1 MYIRLSDIMD
11 NIYNGFDEKKLL
23 LLLKS
28 NDRKAFSTLYHSYV
42 TPLRHFI
49 IRIAKSPELTDDIIH
64 DTFIKVWE
72 YRSNINADLP
82 FKTLLFTIGKR
93 VLLNVFKRA
102 QHEQLILE
110 QIKKHAVIY
119 HNDTD
124 ETINFNESNLLLHE
138 AINQLPKQCR
148 EVFIKC
154 RLEGA
159 SYKEISAELG
169 IAESTINNQ
178 MVKALKFIRKYLT
191 VKNTAVIL
199 LIVFLKLFS

>member
-1 MYIRLSDIMD
+1 MD

-23 LLLKS
+23 LLLKN

-72 YRSNINADLP
+72 YRSNIDSDLP

-93 VLLNVFKRA
+93 VLLNLFKRA
-102 QHEQLILE
+102 QHEQLILAE
-110 QIKKHAVIY
+110 IKKHTIIY
-119 HNDTD
+119 HHETDDT
-124 ETINFNESNLLLHE
+124 ISYNESNLLLNE
-138 AINQLPKQCR
+138 AINQLPKHCR

-159 SYKEISAELG
+159 SYKEVSAELG

-178 MVKALKFIRKYLT
+178 MVKALKSIRKYLT
-191 VKNTAVIL
+191 VKSTAVVV
-199 LIVFLKLFS
+199 LIMFLKLF